1 MVNISRREFIKKS
14 AMAMMSYSVFGCASN
29 LSAED
34 YDDKYAHSPNF
45 VTAQRK
51 KCEIS
56 KKVLDTVLLQ
66 ECQNAFPAR
75 TCHAWASGVVDSLVQ
90 GFSG

>member
-1 MVNISRREFIKKS
+1 MTAFIIEII
-14 AMAMMSYSVFGCASN
+14 N
-29 LSAED
+29 TTI
-34 YDDKYAHSPNF
+34 F